1 MNKTNNC
8 KKTNSILKAI
18 ILNIVG
24 FALGLL
30 AGGLAGTVTEFILFK
45 VIGRIPIIPQ
55 ILSFP
60 VSYEYYATIGVM
72 GIQAFVA
79 VYICS
84 LICMFTDYN
93 FNFSVLAI
101 CILLIIDKIILFITT
116 TQAEGFSFDVLF
128 VIIFAIGTYIVICP
142 GFLYK
147 EKTEK
152 GIDAYL
158 E

>member
-60 VSYEYYATIGVM
+60 VSYEYYATIAVFGL
-72 GIQAFVA
+72 QAFVA

-84 LICMFTDYN
+84 LICMFSDYN
-93 FNFSVLAI
+93 YNFSVLAL
-101 CILLIIDKIILFITT
+101 CILMVIDKILLFISTV
-116 TQAEGFSFDVLF
+116 QNDGFSFDILF
-128 VIIFAIGTYIVICP
+128 VIITTIIGYIIICP
-142 GFLYK
+142 NFLHK
-147 EKTEK
+147 ETVKKELD
-152 GIDAYL
+152 ID
-158 E
+158 

>member
-1 MNKTNNC
+1 MNNTDKSKNTG
-8 KKTNSILKAI
+8 SILKAI
-18 ILNIVG
+18 VLNIIG
-24 FALGLL
+24 FALGLV
-30 AGGLAGTVTEFILFK
+30 AGGLAGKLAEYILFNL
-45 VIGRIPIIPQ
+45 IGRIPIIPQ

-60 VSYEYYATIGVM
+60 VSYEYYATIGVF

-128 VIIFAIGTYIVICP
+128 VIIFAIGTYIVMCP
-142 GFLYK
+142 TFLYK
-147 EKTEK
+147 EKIKKELD
-152 GIDAYL
+152 ID
-158 E
+158 